1 MPVSSPLQLEQCTL
15 TKMVIQT
22 RLNGHLG
29 TETEDAADI
38 KLTYNVRPHKTSLK
52 FLVPFNLSISWPED
66 VPSAYDQIDIA
77 LNGIFSF
84 PADTEDEVIQH
95 YVPMLCLTNLYGIAR
110 GIIAQ
115 TTGMCQDGPYLLSL
129 INMEQLLQ
137 GMPAEE
143 DEVEEEPVDEGDG
156 FLDESEVTT
165 KTVSAKKR

>member
-1 MPVSSPLQLEQCTL
+1 MC
-15 TKMVIQT
+15 
-22 RLNGHLG
+22 
-29 TETEDAADI
+29 
-38 KLTYNVRPHKTSLK
+38 
-52 FLVPFNLSISWPED
+52 
-66 VPSAYDQIDIA
+66 PSAYDQIDIA